1 MVRELPVVEL
11 HWGAFQSLAE
21 DGAGEVPHSIPEHPG
36 NQAGGVRDGGIA
48 SGMGG

>member
-1 MVRELPVVEL
+1 MVRELPVVESL
-11 HWGAFQSLAE
+11 WGAFQSPAE

-36 NQAGGVRDGGIA
+36 NQAGGVRDGRID